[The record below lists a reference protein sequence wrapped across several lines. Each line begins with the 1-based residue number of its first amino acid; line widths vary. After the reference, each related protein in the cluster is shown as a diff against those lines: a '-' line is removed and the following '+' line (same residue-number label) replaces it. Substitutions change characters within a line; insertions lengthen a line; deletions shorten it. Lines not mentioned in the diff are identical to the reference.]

1 MMNPGSIMK
10 LMSLKNKFACTH
22 PKFVSFLNY
31 CFSTGIQ
38 EGTIVEV
45 TITKPGENPVTANM
59 KVQPSDIELVNE
71 LKNIK

>member
-1 MMNPGSIMK
+1 M
-10 LMSLKNKFACTH
+10 
-22 PKFVSFLNY
+22 
-31 CFSTGIQ
+31 
-38 EGTIVEV
+38 